1 MSLPDGKA
9 KGPLAWMVYNRVTPN
24 LLMLVL
30 LFGGWFF
37 ASTIKKEVFP
47 EFEMDAVTV
56 SVPFPGASPEEVEQ
70 GVILAIEEAV
80 SGLEGIQ
87 EITSSASENSA
98 ILVIELMSGVNRQK
112 VYQDIQQ
119 QVARINTF
127 PEDAEEPQ
135 VTLNSRR
142 RDVMEIQLY
151 GDVDEWALRS
161 AAEQVRESLLQSSD
175 ITQIDLEGVR
185 DYEIHIEVSEANLR
199 AYSLTLNDI
208 AKTIGDSAIDRSG
221 GKVETDGGEILLRVR
236 ERKDWATEFANIPVI
251 TSANGALLR
260 LGDIAT
266 VREGFADSNT
276 YATLNGLPAIGLKI
290 YRVGEETPNAI
301 SAAALSILP
310 DAVASLPSDIKY
322 FIADDDSEIY
332 QQRLQLLLRNGFV
345 GLILVFALLS
355 LFLELKLAFWVAVGI
370 PTSFLGAFLFLPWFG
385 VSINMVSMFAFIIAL
400 GIVVDDAIVAGENIY
415 EYRQRGYSF
424 MEAAVKGAQDIAV
437 PVTFSILTNIVAFMP
452 LMFIPGGFGK
462 IWAVIPAVVAT
473 VFVIS
478 WVEALLVLPSHVG
491 HIKERPRGRIASQI
505 HGWQQAFSSAFV
517 SAVKRYYAPFI
528 LRAVAH
534 RYLTLALAIG
544 LLAIVMAYPLSG
556 RMGFILMPKVESD
569 YAAVTAVYP
578 VGSAKEKLEAG
589 LQQLVSGAK
598 TVFENNGG
606 EMLGTGIFAVVKD
619 NTIDIRAYLT
629 PSDVR
634 PISTSKVAGLWREA
648 AGVFPDAEY
657 VRFES
662 NRGGPGRGAAITVEL
677 SHSDIALLDRA
688 STELAELLGE
698 IGHVKD
704 IDDGYTK
711 GKRQWDIELTE
722 EARAM
727 QLTARDV
734 GSQIRNA
741 FYGAEA
747 LRQQRGRNEVKVL
760 VRLPEQERSHIYD
773 IENLLLSTPA
783 GGAIPLMQA
792 AFVKEGNAF
801 TKIDRR
807 SGRRTVTVTANVEP
821 LSESNQVLSLLKTEV
836 LPQLVRDYPGLN
848 FSFEGRQAEM
858 RDAMMSFLSSVTVAL
873 LVMYILLA
881 IPFRS
886 YSQPAIVMFAIP
898 FGLVG
903 AVIGHLI
910 MGYNMSIISVMGVI
924 ALAGVVVNDS
934 LVMIDYANARLKEGA
949 TPVDAIVQAGVRRF
963 RPILLTTLTTF
974 GGLAPMIFE
983 TSRQARFMIPMAV
996 SLGYGIL
1003 FATAIMLVLIPC
1015 LFMINEDLRQ
1025 RFRFDDGSHAV
1036 T

>member
-1 MSLPDGKA
+1 MSLPSGND

-24 LLMLVL
+24 LMMLVL

-37 ASTIKKEVFP
+37 ASAIKKEVFP
-47 EFEMDAVTV
+47 EFESDTVTV

-70 GVILAIEEAV
+70 GVILAIEEAI

-87 EITSSASENSA
+87 EISASASENAA
-98 ILVIELMSGVNRQK
+98 ILVIELLSGVDQQK

-119 QVARINTF
+119 NIARINTF

-151 GDVDEWALRS
+151 GDVSEWTLRS
-161 AAEQVRESLLQSSD
+161 AAEQVRESLLQSND
-175 ITQIDLEGVR
+175 ITQIELEGVR

-199 AYSLTLNDI
+199 AYQLTLSGI
-208 AKTIGDSAIDRSG
+208 AKIISDSAIDRSG
-221 GKVETDGGEILLRVR
+221 GKVETQGGEILLRVR

-251 TSANGALLR
+251 TNANGTLLR

-276 YATLNGLPAIGLKI
+276 YATLNGYPAVGLKI
-290 YRVGEETPNAI
+290 YRVGDETPNAI
-301 SAAALSILP
+301 SAAALEILP
-310 DAVASLPSDIKY
+310 EAMSSFPTEINY

-345 GLILVFALLS
+345 GLVLVFVLLS

-415 EYRQRGYSF
+415 EYRQRGLSF

-473 VFVIS
+473 VFAIS
-478 WVEALLVLPSHVG
+478 WVEALLVLPSHIG
-491 HIKERPRGRIASQI
+491 HIKERPRGRVTGQLHA
-505 HGWQQAFSSAFV
+505 WQQAFSAAFV
-517 SAVKRYYAPFI
+517 GAVKRYYAPFI
-528 LRAVAH
+528 LRAVER
-534 RYLTLALAIG
+534 RYLTVALAMG
-544 LLAIVMAYPLSG
+544 LLVLIMAYPLSG

-578 VGSAKEKLEAG
+578 VGSAKEKLQIG
-589 LQQLVSGAK
+589 LQQLVGSAK
-598 TVFENNGG
+598 KVMDENGG
-606 EMLGTGIFAVVKD
+606 EALGAGIFAVVED
-619 NTIDIRAYLT
+619 NKIDIRAYLT

-648 AGVFPDAEY
+648 AGEFPDAEY

-677 SHSDIALLDRA
+677 SHSDIAMLDKA
-688 STELAELLGE
+688 SSELAELLGE
-698 IGHVKD
+698 ISKVQD

-711 GKRQWDIELTE
+711 GKKQWDIELTD

-760 VRLPEQERSHIYD
+760 VRLPEQERSHLYD
-773 IENLLLSTPA
+773 IENLLLSTP
-783 GGAIPLMQA
+783 GGGSIPLMQA
-792 AFVKEGNAF
+792 AHVKEGNAF

-821 LSESNQVLSLLKTEV
+821 LSDSNRVLALLKTDV
-836 LPQLVRDYPGLN
+836 LPQLVQDYPGLS

-858 RDAMMSFLSSVTVAL
+858 RDAMMSFISSVTVAL

-934 LVMIDYANARLKEGA
+934 LVMIDYANARLKEGLS
-949 TPVDAIVQAGVRRF
+949 PLDAIVQSGVRRF

-1015 LFMINEDLRQ
+1015 LFMINEDFRQ
-1025 RFRFDDGSHAV
+1025 RFHFNN
-1036 T
+1036 